1 MLCSNVLAPSR
12 VYRNQLTQRSS
23 EHYPTEWKGFVVPSD
38 SSERLS
44 SSLFSN
50 SQRIQKN
57 VYEVMNS
64 SSIVLCKSDEAADA
78 SAGNSPDADDERLLA
93 SFNSRPSTGN

>member
-1 MLCSNVLAPSR
+1 MFWHLLGCIATNK
-12 VYRNQLTQRSS
+12 SS
-23 EHYPTEWKGFVVPSD
+23 KHYPTGWKGFVVPSD

-64 SSIVLCKSDEAADA
+64 SSIVLCKSDEAAD
-78 SAGNSPDADDERLLA
+78 NSRDADVEHLLE